1 MELMLKGT
9 ALAVTALLCGGL
21 VRRGA
26 PEFSLLLV
34 LATGVGILLLAA
46 ETLGEL
52 VARMEQLARLAQL
65 DEGILEPVLKT
76 TALSVLTKI
85 TAELCRGGGEGGLAA
100 FVETAGTIFAL
111 WTALPLAEGVLA
123 LMGQLL
129 T

>member
-1 MELMLKGT
+1 MELMWKGI
-9 ALAVTALLCGGL
+9 ALAVTALICSGL

-34 LATGVGILLLAA
+34 LAAGSGILLLAA
-46 ETLGEL
+46 ETLAQL
-52 VARMEQLARLAQL
+52 VERLEQLARLAQL
-65 DEGILEPVLKT
+65 DREILEPVLKT

-85 TAELCRGGGEGGLAA
+85 TAELCRSGGEGGLAS

-111 WTALPLAEGVLA
+111 WTTLPLAEGVLA